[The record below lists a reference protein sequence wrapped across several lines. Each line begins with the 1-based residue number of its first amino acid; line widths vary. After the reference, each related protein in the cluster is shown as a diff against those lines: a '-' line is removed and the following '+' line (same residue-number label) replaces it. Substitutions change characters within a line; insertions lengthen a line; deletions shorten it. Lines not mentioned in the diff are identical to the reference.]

1 MILQHPIPISSQTL
15 SPSLFNF
22 DLENWNP
29 FSTILIMLFFG
40 FLVSSYPVQPH
51 ATSHKYWIYKSL
63 CRANPIKSI
72 IMIYTDYKTW
82 HQSKSWVFKSCFY
95 FKIGQHVQ
103 QYLNLQ
109 YKVLWSLLKMVGLL
123 VQTTTCTISTKN
135 SFFHFSQLLPP
146 YFTPFLVHK
155 TILITSTNT
164 LSLNKSVIFKLPIFR
179 YTAIPTIS
187 SKSFFLILTI

>member
-1 MILQHPIPISSQTL
+1 MILQHPIPISSQPL

-29 FSTILIMLFFG
+29 SSTILFMLFFG
-40 FLVSSYPVQPH
+40 FLVPSYPVQPH
-51 ATSHKYWIYKSL
+51 NTSHKNWIYKSL
-63 CRANPIKSI
+63 CRAKPIKSI
-72 IMIYTDYKTW
+72 IMIYTDYKTL
-82 HQSKSWVFKSCFY
+82 HQPKSWVFKSCFY
-95 FKIGQHVQ
+95 FKVGQHVQ

-123 VQTTTCTISTKN
+123 VQTTTCPISTKN
-135 SFFHFSQLLPP
+135 LFFHFSQLLPP
-146 YFTPFLVHK
+146 YFTPLLVHK

-187 SKSFFLILTI
+187 SKSFFLISTI

>member
-1 MILQHPIPISSQTL
+1 MILQHPIPISSQPL

-29 FSTILIMLFFG
+29 SSTILFMLFFG
-40 FLVSSYPVQPH
+40 FLVPSYPVQPH
-51 ATSHKYWIYKSL
+51 NTSHKNWIYKSL
-63 CRANPIKSI
+63 CRAKPIKSI
-72 IMIYTDYKTW
+72 IMIYIDYKTL
-82 HQSKSWVFKSCFY
+82 HQPKSWVFKSCFY
-95 FKIGQHVQ
+95 FKVGQHVQ

-123 VQTTTCTISTKN
+123 VQTTTCPISTKN
-135 SFFHFSQLLPP
+135 LFFHFSQLLPS
-146 YFTPFLVHK
+146 YFAPLLVHK

-187 SKSFFLILTI
+187 SKSFFLISTI